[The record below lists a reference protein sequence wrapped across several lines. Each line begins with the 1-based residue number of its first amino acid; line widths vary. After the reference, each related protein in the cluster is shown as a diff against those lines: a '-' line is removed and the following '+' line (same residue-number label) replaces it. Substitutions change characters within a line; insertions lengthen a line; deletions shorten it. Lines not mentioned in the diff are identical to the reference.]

1 MKNPHALIIFGQ
13 RYDGSN
19 EVTITPSIATES
31 SAGCVKPVA
40 KTSDMTQ
47 DVGVDGSGKL
57 YTKGVQVDSTVTA
70 FSENAVSGNGVYQYG
85 NSLVTQMQSLV
96 NTTKQNIDKEQ
107 AVERK
112 KITDS
117 LDTTNAAVGQ
127 LKTSVETNT
136 SDISILR
143 TSINQAKQD
152 ISGNSSEITEIKQK
166 NENQD
171 TEISGIKTDITNQV
185 KILNDTITKTKS
197 DIEADITSQV
207 SSVNTK
213 ADNNAE
219 SISTLQSG
227 LDTANGNIA
236 TNKNGIATNK
246 SDISGLKT
254 RCTNIEKDVSTN
266 KTSIDGLKTSVASNL
281 ASIQVNASDIV
292 ELNNKV
298 TSQQAQITTLLARSI
313 GGFFE
318 SESALLN
325 WIKSTDNTKNLE
337 VGAGLFV
344 NNDTSLCYIWD
355 GNKAIKFVFLSDVT
369 GGYLTAINPSGT
381 GQIIMNDC
389 TAGSYG
395 AAFGSSNTVRKLYG
409 LASGRGLIVVADGG
423 AAFGKYNATPD
434 DDEMFSVGAGQNDET
449 RQTVHTITESGYSK
463 STGDV
468 TAFDTGLNAP
478 ISADKS
484 KVAVSCSITNKQ
496 SNVDVKVDWD
506 SFITIITRN
515 DAGVYNFVYK
525 DGHWSSDS
533 YNFAYIAQQE
543 TYYHPIDVVDI
554 SFVYNDGTEGK
565 PTITFVDNDTI
576 TVHAPLQKT
585 ISLRELYNTVSEL
598 YQYVHKES

>member
-19 EVTITPSIATES
+19 EVAITPSIATES

-47 DVGVDGSGKL
+47 NVGVDGSGKL
-57 YTKGVQVDSTVTA
+57 YTKGVKVDGSVTA

-85 NSLVTQMQSLV
+85 NQLVTQMQSLV
-96 NTTKQNIDKEQ
+96 NTTKQNIDNEQ

-117 LDTTNAAVGQ
+117 IDTTNATVEQ
-127 LKTSVETNT
+127 LKTSVQTNT
-136 SDISILR
+136 SDISILEA
-143 TSINQAKQD
+143 SVNQAKQD
-152 ISGNSSEITEIKQK
+152 ISGNSSEIIKIKQK
-166 NENQD
+166 NENYD

-185 KILNDTITKTKS
+185 KTLNDTITRTKS
-197 DIEADITSQV
+197 EIEADITSQV

-213 ADNNAE
+213 ADNNAK

-227 LDTANGNIA
+227 LEAANGDID
-236 TNKNGIATNK
+236 TNKNGIAANK
-246 SDISGLKT
+246 LDIGGLKT
-254 RCTNIEKDVSTN
+254 RCENIESNVSTN
-266 KTSIDGLKTSVASNL
+266 KSSIDELKTSVASNL
-281 ASIQVNASDIV
+281 ASIQVNASGIS
-292 ELNNKV
+292 ELNRKA
-298 TSQQAQITTLLARSI
+298 TSQQAQIATLLARSI

-325 WIKSTDNTKNLE
+325 WIKSVDNTKNLE

-344 NNDTSLCYIWD
+344 NNDTSLYYIWD
-355 GNKAIKFVFLSDVT
+355 GNKAIKFVFLSDIT

-381 GQIIMNDC
+381 GQITMNDC
-389 TAGSYG
+389 SVGSYG
-395 AAFGSSNTVRKLYG
+395 AAFGMGNVVRKLYG

-506 SFITIITRN
+506 SFVTLITRN
-515 DAGVYNFVYK
+515 DVGVYNFVYK

-533 YNFAYIAQQE
+533 YNFAYISQQG
-543 TYYHPIDVVDI
+543 TYYHSVDVIGI
-554 SFVYNDGTEGK
+554 SFAYNDGTEGT
-565 PTITFVDNDTI
+565 PTINFVDNDTI

>member
-19 EVTITPSIATES
+19 EVNVTPSIATES

-47 DVGVDGSGKL
+47 NVGVDGSGKL
-57 YTKGVQVDSTVTA
+57 YTKGVKVDGSVTA

-85 NSLVTQMQSLV
+85 NQLVTQMQSLV
-96 NTTKQNIDKEQ
+96 NTTKQNIDNEQ

-117 LDTTNAAVGQ
+117 LDTTNATVEQ
-127 LKTSVETNT
+127 LKTSVQKNT
-136 SDISILR
+136 SDISILEA
-143 TSINQAKQD
+143 SVNQAKQD
-152 ISGNSSEITEIKQK
+152 ISGNSSEIIKIKQK
-166 NENQD
+166 NENYD

-185 KILNDTITKTKS
+185 KTLNDTITRTKS
-197 DIEADITSQV
+197 EIEADITSQV

-213 ADNNAE
+213 ADNNAK

-227 LDTANGNIA
+227 LEAANGDID
-236 TNKNGIATNK
+236 TNKNGIAANK
-246 SDISGLKT
+246 LDIGGLKT
-254 RCTNIEKDVSTN
+254 RCENIESNVSTN
-266 KTSIDGLKTSVASNL
+266 KSSIDELKTSVASNL
-281 ASIQVNASDIV
+281 ASIQVNASGIS
-292 ELNNKV
+292 ELNRKA
-298 TSQQAQITTLLARSI
+298 TSQQAQIATLLARSI

-325 WIKSTDNTKNLE
+325 WIKSVDNTKNLE

-344 NNDTSLCYIWD
+344 NNDTSLYYIWD
-355 GNKAIKFVFLSDVT
+355 GNKAIKFVFLSDIT

-381 GQIIMNDC
+381 GQITMNDC
-389 TAGSYG
+389 SVGSYG
-395 AAFGSSNTVRKLYG
+395 AAFGMGNVVRKLHG

-506 SFITIITRN
+506 SFVTLITRN

-533 YNFAYIAQQE
+533 YNFAYITQQG
-543 TYYHPIDVVDI
+543 TYYHSVDVIGI
-554 SFVYNDGTEGK
+554 SFAYNDSTEGT
-565 PTITFVDNDTI
+565 PTINLVDNDTI

>member
-57 YTKGVQVDSTVTA
+57 YTKGVQVDGAVTA
-70 FSENAVSGNGVYQYG
+70 FSENAVSSNGVYQYG
-85 NSLVTQMQSLV
+85 NQLVTQMQSLV
-96 NTTKQNIDKEQ
+96 NTTKQNIDNEQ

-117 LDTTNAAVGQ
+117 LDTTNATVEQ
-127 LKTSVETNT
+127 LKTSVQTNT
-136 SDISILR
+136 SDISILEV
-143 TSINQAKQD
+143 SVNQAKQD
-152 ISGNSSEITEIKQK
+152 ISGNSSEITKIKQK

-185 KILNDTITKTKS
+185 KTLNDTITRTKS
-197 DIEADITSQV
+197 EIEADITSQV

-213 ADNNAE
+213 ADNNAK

-227 LDTANGNIA
+227 LEAANGNID
-236 TNKNGIATNK
+236 TNKNGIAANK
-246 SDISGLKT
+246 LDIGGLKT
-254 RCTNIEKDVSTN
+254 RCENIESNVSAN
-266 KTSIDGLKTSVASNL
+266 KSSIDELKTSVASNL
-281 ASIQVNASDIV
+281 ASIQVNASGIV
-292 ELNNKV
+292 ELNNKA

-344 NNDTSLCYIWD
+344 NNDTSLYYIWD
-355 GNKAIKFVFLSDVT
+355 GNKAIKFVFLSDIT

-381 GQIIMNDC
+381 GQITMNDC

-434 DDEMFSVGAGQNDET
+434 DDEMFSIGAGQNDET

-506 SFITIITRN
+506 SFVTLITRN
-515 DAGVYNFVYK
+515 DTGIYNFVYK

-533 YNFAYIAQQE
+533 YNFAYIAQQG
-543 TYYHPIDVVDI
+543 TYYHSVAVIGI
-554 SFVYNDGTEGK
+554 SFAYNDGTKGT
-565 PTITFVDNDTI
+565 PTINFVDNDTI
-576 TVHAPLQKT
+576 TVHAQLQKT

>member
-31 SAGCVKPVA
+31 SAGCVKPVD

-57 YTKGVQVDSTVTA
+57 YTKGVQVDGAVTA

-85 NSLVTQMQSLV
+85 NHLVTQMQSLV
-96 NTTKQNIDKEQ
+96 NTTKQNIDNEQ

-117 LDTTNAAVGQ
+117 LDTTNATVEQ
-127 LKTSVETNT
+127 LKTGVETNT
-136 SDISILR
+136 SDISILK
-143 TSINQAKQD
+143 TSVNQAKQD
-152 ISGNSSEITEIKQK
+152 ISSSSSEITKIKQK
-166 NENQD
+166 DENQD

-185 KILNDTITKTKS
+185 KMLNDTITRTKS
-197 DIEADITSQV
+197 EIEADITSQV

-213 ADNNAE
+213 ADNNAK

-227 LDTANGNIA
+227 LEAANGDID
-236 TNKNGIATNK
+236 TNKNGIAANK
-246 SDISGLKT
+246 LDIGGLKT
-254 RCTNIEKDVSTN
+254 RCENIESNVSIN
-266 KTSIDGLKTSVASNL
+266 KSSIDELKTSVASNL
-281 ASIQVNASDIV
+281 ASIQVNASGIV
-292 ELNNKV
+292 ELNNKA

-344 NNDTSLCYIWD
+344 NNDTSLCYIWN

-381 GQIIMNDC
+381 GQITMNDC

-395 AAFGSSNTVRKLYG
+395 AAFGLSNTIRKLCG
-409 LASGRGLIVVADGG
+409 LASGQGLIVVAEGG

-434 DDEMFSVGAGQNDET
+434 DDEVFSIGRGTSNDNRKTTMSIHNDGLQQNGNDILAFAKNYASDDRCDIPKSKIDILIQNMDGNIYTVIEYDKFYASVVYSETNNYVLTYQNGTWQLSNPIQKVAYSDLSELGITFRYRDET
-449 RQTVHTITESGYSK
+449 LGTPSITFTNGDTIKIYAPPQGQISMRDMYTALNKLHLYVDED
-463 STGDV
+463 GDV
-468 TAFDTGLNAP
+468 
-478 ISADKS
+478 
-484 KVAVSCSITNKQ
+484 C
-496 SNVDVKVDWD
+496 
-506 SFITIITRN
+506 
-515 DAGVYNFVYK
+515 
-525 DGHWSSDS
+525 
-533 YNFAYIAQQE
+533 QE
-543 TYYHPIDVVDI
+543 D
-554 SFVYNDGTEGK
+554 
-565 PTITFVDNDTI
+565 
-576 TVHAPLQKT
+576 
-585 ISLRELYNTVSEL
+585 
-598 YQYVHKES
+598 